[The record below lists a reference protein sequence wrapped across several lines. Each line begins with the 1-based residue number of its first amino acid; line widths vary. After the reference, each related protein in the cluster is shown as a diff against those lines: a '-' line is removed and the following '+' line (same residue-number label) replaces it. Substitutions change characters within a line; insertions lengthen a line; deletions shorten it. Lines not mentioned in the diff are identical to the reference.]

1 MFFNPNFFCAANSHL
16 IIELTICICM
26 LLHFVI
32 SFETFSTNV
41 FQHVHHLHNLKR
53 ICYNLTLVELTIK
66 HSFFLSLMHKRCKKQ
81 FEWRFECKK
90 QFKELISSRNLLT
103 WPFINLCI
111 SPVPLLKNEL
121 DLKFFPCIRR
131 KKTQIS
137 LRKNI

>member
-1 MFFNPNFFCAANSHL
+1 MTGSAS
-16 IIELTICICM
+16 LTKY
-26 LLHFVI
+26 I
-32 SFETFSTNV
+32 SR
-41 FQHVHHLHNLKR
+41 H
-53 ICYNLTLVELTIK
+53 LTIK
-66 HSFFLSLMHKRCKKQ
+66 DSLTLHKYALTDIRKKCRKKY
-81 FEWRFECKK
+81 EWRSEGIK